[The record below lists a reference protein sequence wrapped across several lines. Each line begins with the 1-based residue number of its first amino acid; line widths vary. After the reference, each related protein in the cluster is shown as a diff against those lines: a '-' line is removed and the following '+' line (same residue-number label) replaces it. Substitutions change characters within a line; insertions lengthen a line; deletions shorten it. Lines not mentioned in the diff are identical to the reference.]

1 MINIISTTLQ
11 TSSWSASE
19 RLVDWALR
27 RIVCSSP
34 DEDDGVVAGIWDA
47 TGAVPAF
54 SQREAVC
61 FSWWEERESWLKYHV
76 LGFRSKKN
84 NERLRGTFS
93 IVIDRLLCPFCP
105 PFGGSWAQDE
115 FVFIVLLRQTLIVLL
130 KSKIDKRPEPAT
142 NLISLLPSSQQHYY
156 HREARWCLVG
166 WKETRPQG
174 SLLQPWQKR
183 WGSFWTEEDFY
194 YLWWWWALFWSR
206 QVAKFENWN
215 LWWCLCKYPCCVGT
229 VGWKDVL

>member
-1 MINIISTTLQ
+1 MSSGAERVSLKAKLFWSTSTVLTNNTMHFIIKKPSVLVINISTTLQ

-19 RLVDWALR
+19 RLVYWSVSR
-27 RIVCSSP
+27 REKSSP
-34 DEDDGVVAGIWDA
+34 DEDDGVVAGIWNA
-47 TGAVPAF
+47 TGGVPAF

-93 IVIDRLLCPFCP
+93 IVIDRLVCPFYP

-130 KSKIDKRPEPAT
+130 KSKIDKDAILIGIGACFSLAQGMTANDSVRLKWAPE
-142 NLISLLPSSQQHYY
+142 
-156 HREARWCLVG
+156 
-166 WKETRPQG
+166 
-174 SLLQPWQKR
+174 
-183 WGSFWTEEDFY
+183 
-194 YLWWWWALFWSR
+194 
-206 QVAKFENWN
+206 
-215 LWWCLCKYPCCVGT
+215 
-229 VGWKDVL
+229 